1 MGLPPLCRTPE
12 AQSPP
17 AIAPGHRGYDGSR
30 SQGITVLVLLLFLD
44 FALPRLIALFGIL
57 PV

>member
-1 MGLPPLCRTPE
+1 MGLSPLCRTLE
-12 AQSPP
+12 TQSPP

-30 SQGITVLVLLLFLD
+30 SQDITVLVLLLFLD
-44 FALPRLIALFGIL
+44 SALLRLIALFGIL